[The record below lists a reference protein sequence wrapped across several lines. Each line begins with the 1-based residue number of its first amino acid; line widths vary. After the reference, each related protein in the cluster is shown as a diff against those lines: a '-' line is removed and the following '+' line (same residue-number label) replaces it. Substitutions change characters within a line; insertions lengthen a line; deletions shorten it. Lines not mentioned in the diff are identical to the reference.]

1 MHSEQKN
8 LKLKI
13 RKEKKK
19 TLQKSKLKNEEESR
33 NEQSSSEIQ
42 WKGLSLLESMR
53 GLTSTV
59 EIKLKLWAL
68 KRA

>member
-8 LKLKI
+8 LNLKI